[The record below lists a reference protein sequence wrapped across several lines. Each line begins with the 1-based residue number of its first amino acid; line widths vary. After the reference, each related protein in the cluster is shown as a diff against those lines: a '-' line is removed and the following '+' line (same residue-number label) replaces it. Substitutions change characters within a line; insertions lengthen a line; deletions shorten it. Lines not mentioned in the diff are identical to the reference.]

1 MQVSLPA
8 KIVVTADF
16 LFSSIFFMLPQTTF
30 KSVYFQEVPDKI
42 MNNIS
47 GTIRQ
52 VMPIPKAHSEY
63 SPEDH
68 ENFPRIFEW

>member
-1 MQVSLPA
+1 
-8 KIVVTADF
+8 
-16 LFSSIFFMLPQTTF
+16 MLAQTTF